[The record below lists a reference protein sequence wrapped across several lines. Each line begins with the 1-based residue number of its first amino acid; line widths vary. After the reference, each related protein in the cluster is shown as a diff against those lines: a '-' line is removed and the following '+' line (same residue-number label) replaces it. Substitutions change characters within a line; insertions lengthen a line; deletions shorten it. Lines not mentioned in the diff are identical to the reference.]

1 MIRRAAIHRR
11 LGPWL
16 IGLYVL
22 AIVGGF
28 IPLVTNYSAHSG
40 APSAI
45 SEIEGRSGLQ
55 QRHHLGDAD
64 DIAYHHI
71 MQDLTGT
78 VAWLPD
84 SNDKLVKH
92 IVLKPA
98 APRSFIE
105 ADAVRLDRPPK
116 SAPVDLN

>member
-1 MIRRAAIHRR
+1 MTRRAAIHRR

-28 IPLVTNYSAHSG
+28 IPLVTNYSAHRG

-45 SEIEGRSGLQ
+45 SEIEGGSAPQ

-64 DIAYHHI
+64 DTAHHHI
-71 MQDLTGT
+71 LQDVTGT
-78 VAWLPD
+78 VAWLLD
-84 SNDKLVKH
+84 SNDELVKH
-92 IVLKPA
+92 TALKPA
-98 APRSFIE
+98 APHPLIE

-116 SAPVDLN
+116 SRLSI

>member
-45 SEIEGRSGLQ
+45 SEIEGESLFDSENRRVHRVREALARGPTRS
-55 QRHHLGDAD
+55 
-64 DIAYHHI
+64 
-71 MQDLTGT
+71 
-78 VAWLPD
+78 
-84 SNDKLVKH
+84 
-92 IVLKPA
+92 IVPA
-98 APRSFIE
+98 GS
-105 ADAVRLDRPPK
+105 
-116 SAPVDLN
+116 